1 LDSHVVLLHKN
12 AHILDR
18 EDVDA
23 VQLVLQAFVR
33 EGIQLALNSTIIRV
47 EKTAVG
53 KMLYFTQEGQPSSIV
68 VDEILVAAG
77 RAPNVKGL
85 NLDAI
90 GVEYDLH
97 KGIKVNDYLQTT
109 QPNIFAAGDV
119 CMDWKFT
126 HAADA
131 AARIM
136 IKNALFSPFGLGRSK
151 LSRLVMPWV
160 TYTTPEIAHVGLYE
174 EEAKRK

>member
-33 EGIQLALNSTIIRV
+33 EGIQLAL
-47 EKTAVG
+47 
-53 KMLYFTQEGQPSSIV
+53 PSSIV